1 MAEARGQSLQDT
13 FLSHLR
19 EHRTPVTMFLANGVR
34 LQGHISHFDKF
45 GVLLTRDGQAQLVY
59 KHTISAINPVSTL
72 QLHSEQPD
80 QVVGGVP

>member
-1 MAEARGQSLQDT
+1 MAEARGQSLQDI

-19 EHRTPVTMFLANGVR
+19 EHRIPVTMFLANGVR
-34 LQGHISHFDKF
+34 LQGVISHFDKF

-72 QLHSEQPD
+72 QLRSEQPD
-80 QVVGGVP
+80 QAVGAVL

>member
-1 MAEARGQSLQDT
+1 MADVLAQSLQDT
-13 FLSHLR
+13 FLSYLR
-19 EHRTPVTMFLANGVR
+19 EHGIPVTIFLANGVR
-34 LQGHISHFDKF
+34 LQGVISHFDKF

-80 QVVGGVP
+80 QAVGAVL